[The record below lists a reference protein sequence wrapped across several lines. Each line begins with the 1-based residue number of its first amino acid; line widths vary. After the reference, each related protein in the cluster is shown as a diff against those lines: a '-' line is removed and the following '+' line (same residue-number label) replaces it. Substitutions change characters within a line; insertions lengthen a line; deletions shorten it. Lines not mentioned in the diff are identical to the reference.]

1 MTVMMLLMIMMMMVM
16 MMNCIRHHKSN
27 HRKAPEILRAAVS
40 IILNLAMTTILTLLL
55 IKTGLR
61 GEYH

>member
-1 MTVMMLLMIMMMMVM
+1 MTVMMLLMILIKMVM
-16 MMNCIRHHKSN
+16 MMNCIRQHKSN

-40 IILNLAMTTILTLLL
+40 IILNLAMTTILLLL

-61 GEYH
+61 GEHH